1 MGFAMLL
8 PNCRSKTEQYL
19 AIKSNNMY
27 ASVPDKALPKAVIVD
42 SKRYEVLGYLN
53 VAKPQAEGRSTW
65 KADSTKVV
73 LKHGDNPEI
82 VTDWPMK
89 IYTALTKYEEVYAST

>member
-1 MGFAMLL
+1 
-8 PNCRSKTEQYL
+8 
-19 AIKSNNMY
+19 MY

-42 SKRYEVLGYLN
+42 SKRYEVLGYLS

-65 KADSTKVV
+65 KVDKTKAV
-73 LKHGDNPEI
+73 LKNGGNPEI

-89 IYTALTKYEEVYAST
+89 VYTPLTKYEEIYANS

>member
-1 MGFAMLL
+1 
-8 PNCRSKTEQYL
+8 
-19 AIKSNNMY
+19 MY

-53 VAKPQAEGRSTW
+53 VAKLQAEGRSTW
-65 KADSTKVV
+65 KADATKVV